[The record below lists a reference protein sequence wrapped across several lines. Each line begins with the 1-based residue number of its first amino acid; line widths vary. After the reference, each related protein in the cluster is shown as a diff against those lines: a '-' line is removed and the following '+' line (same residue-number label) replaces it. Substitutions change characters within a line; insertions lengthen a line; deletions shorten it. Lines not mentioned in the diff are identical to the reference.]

1 MPKKK
6 KQTADPAKRSNG
18 RATSVIITAAGQTA
32 RARWEAIQ
40 SQAEAHQIVW
50 LGEKV
55 AAAALKEARAV
66 QRRELEEQRRT
77 LQLSL
82 RETRPPG
89 AGGTDGGGNGGA
101 ATPVLSQ
108 QAPETTTHLEEL
120 LADCLSA
127 QLQEAVETHSFGLDQ
142 VGGLSVFRTKIRM
155 LAAAAEA
162 NLSDPTSEWALRLH
176 WPMFC

>member
-108 QAPETTTHLEEL
+108 QAPEVRASHPSLRIPIPRDGSDRTCNARHAVTTLGEVRGEL
-120 LADCLSA
+120 RSTASL
-127 QLQEAVETHSFGLDQ
+127 
-142 VGGLSVFRTKIRM
+142 
-155 LAAAAEA
+155 
-162 NLSDPTSEWALRLH
+162 
-176 WPMFC
+176 